1 MGFNNAFQLLFHQS
15 VILKAQELADSKE
28 SIDNLVEAALRL
40 RKTMGMPDDP
50 DTPTVADIIG
60 DIIGLTSSLNDN
72 EPMSEA
78 IRAALYKKWRAVIPF
93 LSHLDVCLDDDPM
106 LWKVAE
112 DVSLDEWNSW
122 LLCLKHY
129 NEISIDWAKE
139 NIHPDKSFEN

>member
-78 IRAALYKKWRAVIPF
+78 IRAALYKKWRAVIP
-93 LSHLDVCLDDDPM
+93 M

-112 DVSLDEWNSW
+112 DVSLDEWNNW